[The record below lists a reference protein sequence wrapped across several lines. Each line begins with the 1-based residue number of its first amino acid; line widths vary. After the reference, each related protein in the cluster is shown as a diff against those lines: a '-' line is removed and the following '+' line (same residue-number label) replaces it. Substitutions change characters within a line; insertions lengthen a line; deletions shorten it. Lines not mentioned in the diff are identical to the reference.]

1 MQGTVRAMEIIVM
14 EEEREAGG
22 AVHARVIGSSVSPLA
37 SESLDEAFG
46 FAIGL
51 GPVGTS
57 EAMLKAQ
64 LAAGLGKEFG
74 AISGTAVGED
84 ALDGDAMSFV
94 EVDGQVES
102 GQDAGDFFIGK
113 QRGKSE
119 ARVVIDGDVEGL
131 EAGAGITMGT
141 IAGGADAGLVK
152 AAKLFNIK
160 MKELTRSGAFV
171 TNDWGLGRV
180 EGSQAVEAMTL
191 ENAGKGGFGDGKHHK
206 DLRVG
211 TALAAEREDLGFEL
225 WRGLAGLAQRS

>member
-1 MQGTVRAMEIIVM
+1 
-14 EEEREAGG
+14 
-22 AVHARVIGSSVSPLA
+22 
-37 SESLDEAFG
+37 
-46 FAIGL
+46 
-51 GPVGTS
+51 
-57 EAMLKAQ
+57 MLQAQ

-102 GQDAGDFFIGK
+102 GQDAVDFFIGK

-119 ARVVIDGDVEGL
+119 ARLLIDGDVEGL
-131 EAGAGITMGT
+131 DAVAGITMGT

-171 TNDWGLGRV
+171 TDDWGLGRV

-191 ENAGKGGFGDGKHHK
+191 ENAGKGSFGDGKHHK